1 MILFISALLLVMAFS
16 DRIYRSYGTP
26 GLALYWVVII
36 ISSGFTFVYHS
47 WKYSVLV
54 NAEKGSSRN

>member
-16 DRIYRSYGTP
+16 DRIYRSFGKA
-26 GLALYWVVII
+26 GLALYWVII
-36 ISSGFTFVYHS
+36 IIAAGYTFVYYS

-54 NAEKGSSRN
+54 NADRNND